1 MQTFKS
7 NSEANFKKLSN
18 RDSNPSSSPKTKKIV
33 IVGAGVIGAA
43 IAYHLSQRD
52 DVAVTLLERDIP
64 GAGASGH
71 SFAWANAFGKEPRD
85 YHTLNRRALDMWY
98 RLAHQLDADIGVHYG
113 GEMRWESNPQ
123 RAMQLRQRI
132 QQIQTWGYPCRL
144 ITRAEMLT
152 LEPHLHPGTV
162 AAASFSEADIHVET
176 DRFITVCL
184 QRACERGAVVHSPTY
199 VTGFVIRNG
208 SVAAVKTSDS
218 EFSCDAVV
226 LASGVQ
232 TTELASLAKTHIP
245 QQRSPGI
252 VIKTTPCAK
261 VLHNVAVIHAPPKDG
276 NHQHLHLRQLSDGS
290 LRIGQGTQEGINRDN
305 SQQHADAL
313 LARAKAY
320 LPAIADAE
328 AIPMPVGYR
337 PMPLDGFPVLGF
349 TEAVQNLYIT
359 LMHSGVTLAPLVGE
373 MATLEIADGAR
384 VDWFVP
390 YRPERFRTNH

>member
-1 MQTFKS
+1 MTRS
-7 NSEANFKKLSN
+7 NHL
-18 RDSNPSSSPKTKKIV
+18 KIV

-52 DVAVTLLERDIP
+52 GIAVTLLERDIP

-71 SFAWANAFGKEPRD
+71 SFAWANAFGKDPRD
-85 YHTLNRRALDMWY
+85 YHTLNRRSLDMWY
-98 RLAHQLDADIGVHYG
+98 RLAHQLDADIGIHYG
-113 GEMRWESNPQ
+113 GEMRWENDPQ
-123 RAMQLRQRI
+123 RAAHLRQRI
-132 QQIQTWGYPCRL
+132 QQIQTWGYPCRI
-144 ITRAEMLT
+144 ITRDEMLT

-162 AAASFSEADIHVET
+162 ATASFSEADIHVET
-176 DRFITVCL
+176 DRFIDVCL
-184 QRACERGAVVHSPTY
+184 QRACERGAVVHPQTS
-199 VTGFVIRNG
+199 VTGFVTRKG
-208 SVAAVKTSDS
+208 SVAAVKAADA
-218 EFSCDAVV
+218 EFPCDVVV

-232 TTELASLAKTHIP
+232 TTELASLAQVHVP

-252 VIKTTPCAK
+252 VIKTTPCNK
-261 VLHNVAVIHAPPKDG
+261 VLHNVAVIHAAPADE

-290 LRIGQGTQEGINRDN
+290 LRIGQGTQEGINRDD

-328 AIPMPVGYR
+328 AIPTPVGYR

-349 TEAVQNLYIT
+349 TETVQNLYIA

-373 MATLEIADGAR
+373 MATVEIADGAR
-384 VDWFVP
+384 VEWFAP
-390 YRPERFRTNH
+390 YRPERFRSNH

>member
-1 MQTFKS
+1 M
-7 NSEANFKKLSN
+7 
-18 RDSNPSSSPKTKKIV
+18 
-33 IVGAGVIGAA
+33 IVGAGVIGAT

-52 DVAVTLLERDIP
+52 EIVVTLLERDIP

-71 SFAWANAFGKEPRD
+71 SFAWANAFGKDPRG

-98 RLAHQLDADIGVHYG
+98 RLAHQLDADSGIHYG

-123 RAMQLRQRI
+123 RAMQLSQRI

-144 ITRAEMLT
+144 ITCDEMLA

-162 AAASFSEADIHVET
+162 SAASFSEADIHVET
-176 DRFITVCL
+176 DRFIDVCL
-184 QRACERGAVVHSPTY
+184 QRACERGAVVHPQTC

-208 SVAAVKTSDS
+208 SVAAVKTSDA
-218 EFSCDAVV
+218 EFPCDAVV

-232 TTELASLAKTHIP
+232 TTELASLAHIHIP

-261 VLHNVAVIHAPPKDG
+261 VLHNVAVIHAPPNDG

-290 LRIGQGTQEGINRDN
+290 LRIGQGTQEGINRDD
-305 SQQHADAL
+305 SQRHADAL

-328 AIPMPVGYR
+328 AIPTPVGYR

-349 TEAVQNLYIT
+349 TKAVQNLYIA

-373 MATLEIADGAR
+373 MATLEIADDAT
-384 VDWFVP
+384 VDWFAP
-390 YRPERFRTNH
+390 YRPERFR